1 MNEQQILFTLYML
14 YLKYWLLCC
23 AWRSCYRR

>member
-1 MNEQQILFTLYML
+1 ML

-23 AWRSCYRR
+23 AWRSCYRH